1 MKKNAKK
8 RIALT
13 LATVSAIGI
22 GAATMSKAQE
32 TNAMMRIFG
41 GIRNILTGR
50 STSTGTSYL
59 GTPKTVSLVNNSAFS
74 KNIKTHTDGSKT
86 STSRNLNGS
95 KGSINS
101 GVTTSN
107 GTMYQGMEKNQ
118 TNVNNKAFD
127 KHTNEHKVQDGVYTA
142 TKVPTTGSDVTAH
155 PAPQTQ
161 MKTLEKQLATSSK
174 KPSGSKTSGKKTFK
188 RKHNYNSSK
197 IIQKI
202 SIAHT
207 RELFFNL
214 LIKS

>member
-13 LATVSAIGI
+13 LAAVSAIGI

-41 GIRNILTGR
+41 GLRNILTGR

-74 KNIKTHTDGSKT
+74 NNTKTHKDGSKT
-86 STSRNLNGS
+86 NTSRGLTGS
-95 KGSINS
+95 TGAINS
-101 GVTTSN
+101 GKVTSN
-107 GTMYQGMEKNQ
+107 GTPFQGMPKNQ
-118 TNVNNKAFD
+118 TQVDNKAFD

-142 TKVPTTGSDVTAH
+142 KKVTTTGSDVTVH

-174 KPSGSKTSGKKTFK
+174 KTSGSKTSGKKTSTVKFQVK
-188 RKHNYNSSK
+188 
-197 IIQKI
+197 
-202 SIAHT
+202 
-207 RELFFNL
+207 NL
-214 LIKS
+214 NGNTTITQVK

>member
-13 LATVSAIGI
+13 LAAVSAIGI
-22 GAATMSKAQE
+22 GAATMSNAQE
-32 TNAMMRIFG
+32 ANAFMRVLG
-41 GIRNILTGR
+41 GLKTMLTGR

-74 KNIKTHTDGSKT
+74 NNTKTHKDGSKT

-118 TNVNNKAFD
+118 TTVNNKAFN

-142 TKVPTTGSDVTAH
+142 TKVTTTGSDVTAH

-161 MKTLEKQLATSSK
+161 VKTVEKHLATSSK
-174 KPSGSKTSGKKTFK
+174 KSSGSKTSSTKKSTVRFQVK
-188 RKHNYNSSK
+188 SSNGNTT
-197 IIQKI
+197 ITQV
-202 SIAHT
+202 
-207 RELFFNL
+207 R
-214 LIKS
+214 